1 MKILQFIKSLLPRI
15 ERSAIADDLRV
26 TEKEFAKVV
35 IPSWNSAT
43 EHFKL
48 NKPISDELKTLQL
61 LFTQRFNYNRSSK
74 SSSFIVD
81 VNLRLKNLHE
91 NILFINSVL
100 DNEVSKDVIRD
111 GLTMRAAFVIRAA
124 SNMSLIS
131 RYMLSLLNY
140 IYMAEAQERDQE
152 LSEALQISKAEVR
165 YVEET
170 FERFATLYSDYSIEP
185 DLFSK
190 QLIGL
195 PDVFINEKTEAVV
208 RALYD
213 KVTDIDP
220 LESGGLAGFG
230 GNPIYMVRLQVAQWQ
245 NNRYESAK
253 SKKRQLELRLAY
265 LEMKQ
270 KGGSSESSLEK
281 EIMIL
286 QDRIEKLDY
295 KLREVD
301 EELGIDHG

>member
-48 NKPISDELKTLQL
+48 SKPNSDELKTLQL
-61 LFTQRFNYNRSSK
+61 LFVQRFNYNRSSK

-81 VNLRLKNLHE
+81 INLRLKNLHD

-100 DNEVSKDVIRD
+100 DTEVSKDVIRD

-140 IYMAEAQERDQE
+140 IYMAETQERDQE

-165 YVEET
+165 YVEEM

-185 DLFSK
+185 ELFSK

-220 LESGGLAGFG
+220 LENGGMAGFG
-230 GNPIYMVRLQVAQWQ
+230 GNPIYMVRMQIAQWQ

-265 LEMKQ
+265 LEMK
-270 KGGSSESSLEK
+270 KKDGSSESSLEK

>member
-48 NKPISDELKTLQL
+48 SKPISDELKTLQL
-61 LFTQRFNYNRSSK
+61 LFVQRFNYNRSSK

-81 VNLRLKNLHE
+81 INLRLKNLHD

-100 DNEVSKDVIRD
+100 DTEVSKDVIRD

-140 IYMAEAQERDQE
+140 IYMAETQERDQE

-165 YVEET
+165 YVEEM

-185 DLFSK
+185 ELFSK

-220 LESGGLAGFG
+220 LENGGMAGFG
-230 GNPIYMVRLQVAQWQ
+230 GNPIYMVRMQIAQWQ

-265 LEMKQ
+265 LEMK
-270 KGGSSESSLEK
+270 KKDGSSESSLEK

>member
-190 QLIGL
+190 QLVGL

-220 LESGGLAGFG
+220 LENGGLAGFG